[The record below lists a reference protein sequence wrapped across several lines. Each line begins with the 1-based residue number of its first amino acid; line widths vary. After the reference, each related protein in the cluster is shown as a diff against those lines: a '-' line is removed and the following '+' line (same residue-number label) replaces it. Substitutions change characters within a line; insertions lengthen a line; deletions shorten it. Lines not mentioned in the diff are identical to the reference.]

1 MDVAIFSYDPETNEF
16 ESSGAFN
23 TIYIF
28 KKGQMQK
35 ISGDKRP
42 IGHNENNYTNQKL
55 IIEPGS
61 TVYLGTDGYA
71 DQFG

>member
-1 MDVAIFSYDPETNEF
+1 MDIAIFSYDPQTKIF
-16 ESSGAFN
+16 ESAGAYN

-35 ISGDKRP
+35 INGDKRP
-42 IGHNENNYTNQKL
+42 IGNEEKKYTNRQL